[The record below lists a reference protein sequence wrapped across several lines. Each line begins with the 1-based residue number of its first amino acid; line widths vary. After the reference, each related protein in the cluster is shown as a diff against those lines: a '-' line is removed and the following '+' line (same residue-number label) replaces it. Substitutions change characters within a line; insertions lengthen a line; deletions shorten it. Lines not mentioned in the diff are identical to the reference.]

1 MEPRFGIKGVPG
13 CAGRMSMDKAGK
25 ACRRYLMVLAAVVT
39 LLLVSANGA
48 QAATA
53 NEKTVYSFLTDTMGY
68 NPAAACG
75 VMSTIYC
82 ESRFTANINGLG
94 GAYGI
99 CQWGGVRRT
108 RLISWCSSH
117 GYNYTTLSGQLRF
130 MQYELKTYFPRV
142 NNYLKSVTN
151 TSKGA
156 YNAGFYW
163 CYYFEIPANT
173 YSTAV
178 YRGNLAKS
186 RYWSSMGSSSTWL
199 SAAVAENGIKLTW
212 NATSKYGYV
221 VKRALKLSGNYETVA
236 TVSGSKKSYTD
247 HSVAIGK
254 KYYYYIQPLDSSGK
268 ELDRS
273 NKVSCDVKPSLQD
286 SECRIILS
294 KTEYTY
300 DGKAKKPKVTVI
312 YGDERLS
319 LNRDYTVAYSDNKSA
334 GTAYVKVT
342 GKGEYAGYLKLSFTI
357 HKAEQKITASDIRV
371 YYKRGRI
378 VPSGASAAGKLSY
391 SSANEKVAAVKNGK
405 IYLKGAGIT
414 TITVKAAATANY
426 KAASATITLKVLP
439 GATSFTKVVQKGS
452 SLQLTWKTYQRV
464 TGYEIQYAKGSSLK
478 NPKTVTI
485 SDKSTATT
493 VLKNLTKGKTY
504 CLRIRCYKLEG
515 SKKLNGAW
523 SQIRKV
529 VLKK

>member
-1 MEPRFGIKGVPG
+1 
-13 CAGRMSMDKAGK
+13 MDKAGR
-25 ACRRYLMVLAAVVT
+25 ACRKYLVVFAAAVV
-39 LLLVSANGA
+39 LLFASADGA
-48 QAATA
+48 HAATA

-68 NPAAACG
+68 SPAAACG
-75 VMSTIYC
+75 VMSNIYC

-108 RLISWCSSH
+108 RLINWCSGH
-117 GYNYTTLSGQLRF
+117 GYNYTTLTGQLRF

-142 NNYLKSVTN
+142 NNYLKTVSN

-163 CYYFEIPANT
+163 CYYFEIPADT

-186 RYWSSMGSSSTWL
+186 RYWNSMGSASTYL
-199 SAAVAENGIKLTW
+199 SAAVAANGIKLTW
-212 NATSKYGYV
+212 NKTSTYGYA
-221 VKRALKLSGNYETVA
+221 VKRAQKLSGSYKTIA

-247 HSVAIGK
+247 HSAAVGK
-254 KYYYYIQPLDSSGK
+254 KYYYYVQPLDASGK
-268 ELDRS
+268 ELERS
-273 NKVSCDVKPSLQD
+273 NKVSCEVKPSIQD
-286 SECRIILS
+286 SQCRIILS
-294 KTEYTY
+294 QTEYTY
-300 DGKAKKPKVTVI
+300 NGKEKKPKITVI
-312 YGDERLS
+312 YEDERLA
-319 LNRDYTVAYSDNKSA
+319 LNQDYTVVYSNNKNA

-342 GKGEYAGYLKLSFTI
+342 GKGKYAGSSRLSFTI
-357 HKAEQKITASDIRV
+357 QKAKQKIKVSDTWA
-371 YYKRGRI
+371 YYRGGRT
-378 VPSGASAAGKLSY
+378 VSLGASAAGKLSY

-405 IYLKGAGIT
+405 IYMKGAGIT

-426 KAASATITLKVLP
+426 KAASAAVTLTVRP
-439 GATSFTKVVQKGS
+439 GATSFKNVSQKGS
-452 SLQLTWKTYQRV
+452 TLQLSWKTYQRV
-464 TGYEIQYAKGSSLK
+464 TGYEIQYAKGNSLK

-485 SDKSTATT
+485 SNKATSSY

-523 SQIRKV
+523 SSIRKV
-529 VLKK
+529 TLKK